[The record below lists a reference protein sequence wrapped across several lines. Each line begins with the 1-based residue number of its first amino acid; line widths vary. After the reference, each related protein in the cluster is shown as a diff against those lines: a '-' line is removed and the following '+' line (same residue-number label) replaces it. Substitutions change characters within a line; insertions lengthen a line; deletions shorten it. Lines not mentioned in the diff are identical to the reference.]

1 MPDSNQP
8 SPLQLNQGA
17 ADIVTELVR
26 EAAHLR
32 VAIDSIEGGG
42 QVLDAGVASPGG
54 LDAGIGLARLCLA
67 GLGAVDWIPG
77 DIPHP
82 SCPRIQVRTDHP
94 VAACMASQYAGWK
107 ISVGDFFAMGSGPMR
122 AAYGGEK
129 LFEDIGHREEA
140 QVAVGI
146 LESSTLPGR
155 EVFDHIAAKTGV
167 APDAISLAVAPT
179 RSLAGSTQVVAR
191 SVETALHKLHTM
203 GFDLSRVE
211 SGLGSAPLP
220 PPAKNDLAALGRTN
234 DAVLYGA
241 RVTLW
246 VRGDDESLAELGPH
260 LPSSASPDHGAPFG
274 EIFERYGRDF
284 YKVDPALFSPAE
296 ITFSNLDTGR
306 TLRFGQLEARVLEQ
320 SFFGKTHP

>member
-1 MPDSNQP
+1 VPDTRAS
-8 SPLQLNQGA
+8 SPLHLNQRA
-17 ADIVTELVR
+17 ADIVDEMVR
-26 EAAHLR
+26 QQARLR
-32 VAIDSIEGGG
+32 VAVDTIEGGG
-42 QVLDAGVASPGG
+42 HVLDAGVTSRGG
-54 LDAGIGLARLCLA
+54 LEAGVGLARLCLA
-67 GLGAVDWIPG
+67 GLGAIDWVPG

-107 ISVGDFFAMGSGPMR
+107 ISVGGFFAMGSGPMR
-122 AAYGGEK
+122 AAYGGEG
-129 LFEDIGHREEA
+129 LFEDIGHREVAE
-140 QVAVGI
+140 VAVGV
-146 LESSTLPGR
+146 LEASKLPGR
-155 EVFDHIAAKTGV
+155 EVFDYIAEKTGV
-167 APDAISLAVAPT
+167 EPSAITLAVAPT
-179 RSLAGSTQVVAR
+179 RSLAGSIQVVAR

-211 SGLGSAPLP
+211 AGLGSAPLP

-246 VRGDDESLAELGPH
+246 VRGDDESLAQLGPR
-260 LPSSASPDHGAPFG
+260 LPSSASPDYGAPFA
-274 EIFERYGRDF
+274 EIFERYGHDF

-320 SFFGKTHP
+320 SFFGEKRS

>member
-1 MPDSNQP
+1 MPDMNSLG
-8 SPLQLNQGA
+8 PLQLNQRA
-17 ADIVTELVR
+17 ADIVAEMMRQQAT
-26 EAAHLR
+26 LR
-32 VAIDSIEGGG
+32 VAINTIEGGG
-42 QVLDAGVASPGG
+42 HVLDAGVASPGG
-54 LDAGIGLARLCLA
+54 LAAGVGLARLCLG
-67 GLGAVDWIPG
+67 GLGAIDWVPG

-122 AAYGGEK
+122 AAYGGEE
-129 LFEDIGHREEA
+129 LFEDIGHREIA
-140 QVAVGI
+140 QVVVGV
-146 LESSTLPGR
+146 LESNALPGR
-155 EVFDHIAAKTGV
+155 DVFDYIAEKTGV
-167 APDAISLAVAPT
+167 DPGAITLAVAPT
-179 RSLAGSTQVVAR
+179 RSLAGSIQVVAR
-191 SVETALHKLHTM
+191 SVETALHKLHAL

-246 VRGDDESLAELGPH
+246 VRGDDESLAEVGPF
-260 LPSSASPDHGAPFG
+260 LPSSASADYGAPFG
-274 EIFERYGRDF
+274 EIFERYGHDF

-306 TLRFGQLEARVLEQ
+306 TLRFGQLDARVLEQ
-320 SFFGKTHP
+320 SFFGTKHA